1 MSPVAR
7 IIWWGMAATA
17 ILLLALAL
25 NVPIAAYGHDH
36 SRPDLDSWFG
46 GLRSKAGSPCCGG
59 PKVDAT
65 VLEDTDWEVRNG
77 HYRAR
82 IEGEWVDVPD
92 DAVVD
97 EPNRA
102 GRTLVWPY
110 HQDGKPRIRCFM
122 PGAMI

>member
-1 MSPVAR
+1 MNRAAQLVGL
-7 IIWWGMAATA
+7 GMALACVA
-17 ILLLALAL
+17 LLVAAVLAA
-25 NVPIAAYGHDH
+25 PARGHDH

-46 GLRSKAGSPCCGG
+46 GLRSAGGAPCCGG

-65 VLEDTDWEVRNG
+65 VLEDADWEARAG
-77 HYRAR
+77 RYRVR

-92 DAVVD
+92 SAVVN

-110 HQDGKPRIRCFM
+110 HQDGHPRVRCFM